1 MFSNITNKKIYQQV
15 ISQIQDMILSGKLK
29 KGDKLMSEREL
40 SEKMGVS
47 RTSIRE
53 ALRVLETMGII
64 ESRQG
69 EGNFICNNIETS
81 LIQPLSMMF
90 ILNNGS
96 YEDILELRSM
106 IELEAVKLA
115 ATRGTEEEFEEL
127 KKISQELTRND
138 KIYNKGDID
147 KEIHYKI
154 ACMSKNFLIK
164 SLYKISLN
172 LLEDFII
179 NSRQKIVDYY
189 HEEDTLN
196 IQHKKICDS
205 IIARDPENAYI
216 YMKEHLDLI
225 KITMEKI

>member
-1 MFSNITNKKIYQQV
+1 LFSNITNKKIYQQV
-15 ISQIQDMILSGKLK
+15 INQIQAMILSGKLK

-69 EGNFICNNIETS
+69 EGNFIYNNIESS
-81 LIQPLSMMF
+81 LIQPISMMF
-90 ILNNGS
+90 MLNNGN

-106 IELEAVKLA
+106 LELEAVKLA
-115 ATRGTEEEFEEL
+115 AIRGSEEEFEEL
-127 KKISQELTRND
+127 KIISQNLTDNNKICD
-138 KIYNKGDID
+138 KDDFD
-147 KEIHYKI
+147 KKIHYKI

-164 SLYKISLN
+164 SLYGISSN
-172 LLEDFII
+172 LLEDFIV
-179 NSRQKIVDYY
+179 NSRQNIIDYY
-189 HEEDTLN
+189 HEDEILN
-196 IQHKKICDS
+196 IQHKNICNA
-205 IIARDPENAYI
+205 IIDRDPEKAYK

-225 KITMEKI
+225 KDTLMKI

>member
-15 ISQIQDMILSGKLK
+15 INQIQDMILSGKLK

-53 ALRVLETMGII
+53 AIRVLETMGII

-69 EGNFICNNIETS
+69 EGNFICNNIESS

-96 YEDILELRSM
+96 YEDILELRNM

-115 ATRGTEEEFEEL
+115 AIRGTEEEFEEL
-127 KKISQELTRND
+127 KIISQNLTNND
-138 KIYNKGDID
+138 ENCDKEGID
-147 KEIHYKI
+147 KMIHYKI

-172 LLEDFII
+172 LLEDFIV
-179 NSRQKIVDYY
+179 NSRQKIVNYY
-189 HEEDTLN
+189 NEEEILN
-196 IQHKKICDS
+196 NQHKKICDA
-205 IIARDPENAYI
+205 IIARDPENAYK